1 MRQSK
6 TFEKSFHPSLTKTF
20 KNFSRLKNY
29 IELTDKMLL
38 DYNKIISEYQK
49 INEDY
54 INKLTQLSSKYE
66 SSINEYEKTLA
77 YSDNKIKELLKLF
90 HRIPSIFSLVKS
102 KLSNIQTV
110 INGNS
115 INNTSINDTDEISKS
130 LQKFEEFKKELETKE
145 KKLNKNFTQ
154 YETCNKNLFDI
165 YKVFEDSL
173 ANVILSGENKKI
185 KMNEVFMKN
194 SPIISERENEF
205 LNANQTLIKSKKHY
219 FHAYDKFF
227 EFCEKKFKNTLVL
240 IKSNISTLASVFL
253 MYFKSSYND
262 MESIIKSIS
271 ENDLKVD
278 YSQFL
283 KDLLGNADREI
294 PLNKYVIRIVN
305 EKYVEDKNKLFDH
318 QKLRKENYTI
328 KEDKIYLKN
337 EDIYEIVKMMYAQL
351 QFVDEKYYDLAEE
364 QKKIKIKHLTD
375 KLLSYSIKKEE
386 LFTLDETM
394 TPIADDEVNHLLTL
408 LNKPSYRF
416 DFLKILNLFRA
427 KGNCEMPKREFE
439 ITKNIFLFIADKI
452 YKETDVLSSKLIL
465 ILSQTFYVKENNE
478 KIYLFAYLQ
487 NHLMFTNTTVWE
499 KCLEETI
506 QEDLGRSKVSGND
519 IDEEMEQKKSAIIN
533 NVLLAH
539 AITFCHNMV
548 EFGMREDNIRKI
560 IDPLLKK
567 YNLSETSIKQIQDIM
582 QKELEGKDINK

>member
-90 HRIPSIFSLVKS
+90 HRIPSIFSLQKS

-115 INNTSINDTDEISKS
+115 INNTSINDTDEISES

-240 IKSNISTLASVFL
+240 LKSNISTLASVFL

-364 QKKIKIKHLTD
+364 QKK
-375 KLLSYSIKKEE
+375 
-386 LFTLDETM
+386 
-394 TPIADDEVNHLLTL
+394 
-408 LNKPSYRF
+408 
-416 DFLKILNLFRA
+416 
-427 KGNCEMPKREFE
+427 
-439 ITKNIFLFIADKI
+439 
-452 YKETDVLSSKLIL
+452 
-465 ILSQTFYVKENNE
+465 
-478 KIYLFAYLQ
+478 
-487 NHLMFTNTTVWE
+487 
-499 KCLEETI
+499 
-506 QEDLGRSKVSGND
+506 
-519 IDEEMEQKKSAIIN
+519 
-533 NVLLAH
+533 
-539 AITFCHNMV
+539 
-548 EFGMREDNIRKI
+548 
-560 IDPLLKK
+560 
-567 YNLSETSIKQIQDIM
+567 
-582 QKELEGKDINK
+582 